1 MVPPAPPPALV
12 DQLGA
17 VSFDLVRIDPDGS
30 AVIAGRA
37 HPGCEVVVLDGGS
50 PIGSVRA
57 DERGQWV
64 LLPATPFAP
73 GGRELALRQ
82 QCPGGRIVTSDQVVI
97 LVVPERGKDVAGL
110 PTPSPALPL
119 AFQVARDGGGGALV
133 MQSPPMQASPAPGT
147 PAITTAGLTTFPE
160 FAPTV
165 TPDEVAVL
173 TLDAV
178 DYAPDGQ
185 LKLSGRAP
193 PGTQQRVYLQNQP
206 IGDAEA
212 DARGN
217 WLLVQ
222 DRYVEPGLYTLRID
236 QMQPDGTVRAR
247 VELPFM
253 RGELLTDL
261 PADSLIVIQP
271 GNNLWRIARRVYGRG
286 MSYTEIYA
294 ANSDQIRDPD
304 LIYPGQIFTLPLP

>member
-1 MVPPAPPPALV
+1 MT
-12 DQLGA
+12 
-17 VSFDLVRIDPDGS
+17 FDLVRIDPDGS

-37 HPGCEVVVLDGGS
+37 HPGCEVVVLDAGS

-64 LLPATPFAP
+64 LLLATPLPP

-82 QCPGGRIVTSDQVVI
+82 QCSGGRLRSSDRVVI

-110 PTPSPALPL
+110 PAPGPALPL

-133 MQSPPMQASPAPGT
+133 MQSPPMQVTPAPGN
-147 PAITTAGLTTFPE
+147 PAIANARLTTLPE
-160 FAPTV
+160 IARTV
-165 TPDEVAVL
+165 PPGEVAVL

-178 DYAPDGQ
+178 EYAQDGQ
-185 LKLSGRAP
+185 IKLSGRAP
-193 PGTQQRVYLQNQP
+193 PGTQQRVYLQNEP
-206 IGDAEA
+206 IGDVEA
-212 DARGN
+212 DERGN
-217 WLLVQ
+217 WLLVPG
-222 DRYVEPGLYTLRID
+222 REVEPGLYTLRID
-236 QMQPDGTVRAR
+236 QMEPDGTVRAR
-247 VELPFM
+247 VELPFV

-261 PADSLIVIQP
+261 PPDSLIVIQP

-304 LIYPGQIFTLPLP
+304 LIYPGQIFTLPRP